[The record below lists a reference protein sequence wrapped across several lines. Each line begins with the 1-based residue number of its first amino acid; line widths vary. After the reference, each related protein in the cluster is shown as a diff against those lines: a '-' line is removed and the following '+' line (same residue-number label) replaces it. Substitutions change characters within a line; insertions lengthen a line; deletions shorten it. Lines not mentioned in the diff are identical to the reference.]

1 MNFKQTYLTIL
12 EVKESRAT
20 LEFLKLL
27 ISEQLRCFPYE
38 NISKIAFIESRG
50 NQMPSAEQYL
60 EDQRKFGYGGTC
72 YPQNI
77 YFAQLL
83 KELPFDCNLIQ
94 ASVNDKPGAH
104 ILIKVI
110 IDNISYFVDF
120 GFMDTFCAPFH
131 VDKEAEQV
139 FIGRKFKYI
148 PGSQHSKFS
157 FKIWKDD
164 NLLLKFIE
172 EAEVKDLKDF
182 EVHIKNSFS
191 KDQYFMNNI
200 VLGRRWGKPCYNIV
214 NDKASFYDGK
224 NVKQINFDSIEK
236 ME

>member
-1 MNFKQTYLTIL
+1 
-12 EVKESRAT
+12 
-20 LEFLKLL
+20 
-27 ISEQLRCFPYE
+27 
-38 NISKIAFIESRG
+38 
-50 NQMPSAEQYL
+50 
-60 EDQRKFGYGGTC
+60 
-72 YPQNI
+72 
-77 YFAQLL
+77 
-83 KELPFDCNLIQ
+83 
-94 ASVNDKPGAH
+94 
-104 ILIKVI
+104 
-110 IDNISYFVDF
+110 
-120 GFMDTFCAPFH
+120 
-131 VDKEAEQV
+131 
-139 FIGRKFKYI
+139 GRKFKYI